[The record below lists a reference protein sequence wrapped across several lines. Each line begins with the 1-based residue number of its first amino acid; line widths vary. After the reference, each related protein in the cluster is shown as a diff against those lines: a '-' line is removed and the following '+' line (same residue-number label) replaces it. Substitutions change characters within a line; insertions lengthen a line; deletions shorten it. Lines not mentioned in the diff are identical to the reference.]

1 MASPPLVFTSSYQP
15 KKASLSDLPNELLVH
30 ICESIPSDYDEQCQI
45 FAALAKVN
53 RRLHSIITPL
63 LYRDLYVCCAR
74 HLQLLGRTIL
84 SNADRAM
91 TVKSFGDRRERFLN
105 SSGRTCPTVWNV
117 FALDQTLEDALKMQC
132 PQLSV
137 PITPAVFTYALACL
151 CLNLQ
156 QLEVTQMGNL
166 LVQRLLEECA
176 NDPGTAP
183 PLQHIRY
190 LSITVEGFRQYHMH
204 HISILFTIPSLQS
217 LTIDMAAL
225 STDEELMTEPVQT
238 VWQCSH
244 GSSSVQEIALERC
257 GLPAPWVT
265 EMVLSCRTLRHFH
278 LEHYY
283 WDSDTTHI
291 VRVVQALQTHKGT
304 LSDIRINELNGC
316 KMSSTIQHDPSKL
329 VSFVDFASLKCL
341 DIPLGDLSI
350 RSHHHDI
357 SQLLPSGLHTLT
369 LGIRSAREGPSDAFF
384 ISLASATATHLTL
397 LRSVEAICRIEQ
409 YDSNGYLPLHFCHL
423 RRLFASSRVDFLYF
437 LEFVSCEF
445 RAAYMEPL
453 LANMRLAGPD
463 GCELADRSSLEVGCL
478 SNTQGCY
485 SRSAHAH
492 ESKRHWGYMQAWTGP
507 SEFEVMT

>member
-1 MASPPLVFTSSYQP
+1 MASQLLVLPSPDQP
-15 KKASLSDLPNELLVH
+15 KKTSLSELPNELLVH
-30 ICESIPSDYDEQCQI
+30 ICESIPSDYDEQCQT

-53 RRLHSIITPL
+53 RRFQSIVTPL

-84 SNADRAM
+84 SNADRAKL
-91 TVKSFGDRRERFLN
+91 VKSFGDRRERFLN

-117 FALDQTLEDALKMQC
+117 FALDKTLEDVLKMHC
-132 PQLSV
+132 PQVSD

-156 QLEVTQMGNL
+156 QLEVSQMGDL
-166 LVQRLLEECA
+166 LIQRLLEEGA
-176 NDPGTAP
+176 TNAGTAT

-190 LSITVEGFRQYHMH
+190 LSIIMEGVRQYHMH
-204 HISILFTIPSLQS
+204 HISLLFTIPSLQI

-225 STDEELMTEPVQT
+225 STDEELMPEPVQT
-238 VWQCSH
+238 IWQCHH
-244 GSSSVQEIALERC
+244 GSSSVQELALERC
-257 GLPAPWVT
+257 GLPATWIA
-265 EMVLSCRTLRHFH
+265 EMILSCKTLRHFH

-316 KMSSTIQHDPSKL
+316 RMSSAIQQDPSKL

-341 DIPLGDLSI
+341 DIPLGGLST
-350 RSHHHDI
+350 RSHQRDI
-357 SQLLPSGLHTLT
+357 CELLPSGLHTLT

-384 ISLASATATHLTL
+384 ISLANATATHLTL
-397 LRSVEAICRIEQ
+397 LESVEAICRIEQ
-409 YDSNGYLPLHFCHL
+409 YHPNGYLPLHFCHL
-423 RRLFASSRVDFLYF
+423 RRLFASSGVEFLYF

-445 RAAYMEPL
+445 KAAYMEPL

-478 SNTQGCY
+478 TNTLGCY

-492 ESKRHWGYMQAWTGP
+492 ESKRYWGYMQAWTGP